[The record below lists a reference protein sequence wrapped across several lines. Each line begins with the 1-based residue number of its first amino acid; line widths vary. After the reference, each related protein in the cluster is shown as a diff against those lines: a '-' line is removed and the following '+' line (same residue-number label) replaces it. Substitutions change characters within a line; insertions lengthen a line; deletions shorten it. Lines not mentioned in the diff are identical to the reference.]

1 MFIYLSTAHLQH
13 LQTQPQNQQNVELEK
28 KLRRQKE
35 MLEQM
40 LNQKVS
46 INYLFLNLNIF
57 PASCS
62 YSQILIIRLHFDTK
76 LHSHIPQVFV

>member
-1 MFIYLSTAHLQH
+1 MFLYLPTAHLQH

-40 LNQKVS
+40 LNQKAS
-46 INYLFLNLNIF
+46 IVPDPENI
-57 PASCS
+57 SN
-62 YSQILIIRLHFDTK
+62 
-76 LHSHIPQVFV
+76 

>member
-1 MFIYLSTAHLQH
+1 MFVYLFTAHLQH

-46 INYLFLNLNIF
+46 INYLFLKLKIY
-57 PASCS
+57 PTSCS
-62 YSQILIIRLHFDTK
+62 LKVTAL
-76 LHSHIPQVFV
+76 V

>member
-1 MFIYLSTAHLQH
+1 MFVYLSAAHLQH

-46 INYLFLNLNIF
+46 INYLFLTLNIF

-62 YSQILIIRLHFDTK
+62 YSQIVIIR
-76 LHSHIPQVFV
+76 